1 LIEVPDDS
9 AYASAGDAKLVE
21 WAKLGE
27 LNAFEVLVSRHRDRV
42 YARAYSI
49 MRNEDLAVD
58 LSQSAWVKAWQRLH
72 QFHGDAGFLTW
83 LSRIVTNLCMD
94 ELRRQKRVK
103 MDSIEAMEDF
113 TGPVESR
120 LELEAI
126 NPTDRLERE
135 ELKKR
140 IDAALAKISDNHR
153 MVIVLYEFE
162 QLEYQQIAEKMGTSI
177 GTVMSRLFYARK
189 RLASLLNETLK
200 RDGLIE

>member
-1 LIEVPDDS
+1 MPDES
-9 AYASAGDAKLVE
+9 AYASADATKLVE
-21 WAKLGE
+21 WANLGE
-27 LNAFEVLVSRHRDRV
+27 LNAFEVLVSRHCDRV

-72 QFHGDAGFLTW
+72 QFHGDAGFLPW

-103 MDSIEAMEDF
+103 MDSIEAMGESI
-113 TGPVESR
+113 GPVESR

-126 NPTDRLERE
+126 NPADRLERE

-140 IDAALAKISDNHR
+140 IDAALAKLSDNHR

>member
-1 LIEVPDDS
+1 MPDDS
-9 AYASAGDAKLVE
+9 AYASADDAKLVE

-126 NPTDRLERE
+126 NPADRLERE

-140 IDAALAKISDNHR
+140 IDAALAKLSDNHR